1 MKTVDT
7 RGQVCPAPLILTKR
21 ALNETAKGDSFI
33 LIIDNQAAFANVSR
47 YLNDNGIKF
56 SFVEN
61 NSVWTLTVAKN
72 DTTSTEHKVE
82 TYSSDNI
89 PHLQKGDFVVAIS
102 SDKMGDGDSELG
114 TLLMINF
121 IKAIRDLD
129 IMPSKMTF
137 YNRGV
142 FLGRKNSPVY
152 ETLKDLEQMGVN
164 LYLCGTCINHYSL
177 ADEIGIGVVSN
188 MFEIAQ
194 IFASSGKVVK
204 P

>member
-1 MKTVDT
+1 MKTVDA
-7 RGQVCPAPLILTKR
+7 RGQLCPAPLILTKR
-21 ALNETAKGDSFI
+21 ALDETVKGDSFI
-33 LIIDNQAAFANVSR
+33 LIIDNQVSFANVSR
-47 YLNDNGIKF
+47 YLKDNGIKF
-56 SFVEN
+56 SVVEN
-61 NSVWTLTVAKN
+61 NDVWTLTVEKN
-72 DTTSTEHKVE
+72 NTTSTEHKVE
-82 TYSSDNI
+82 SYCSDNI
-89 PHLQKGDFVVAIS
+89 PHLQKGDFVITIS
-102 SDKMGDGDSELG
+102 SDKMGEGDPELG

-129 IMPSKMTF
+129 TLPSKMTF

-142 FLGRKNSPVY
+142 FLGRKDSPVY
-152 ETLKDLEQMGVN
+152 ELLKDLEQMGVA

-177 ADEIGIGVVSN
+177 ADEIDIGMVSN